1 MFNQFNK
8 NLIKAKINKSKRILS
23 GGQEPTK
30 EVQGTGGPNYHGMP
44 KLPIGQRQVP
54 NWPVLD
60 LGIQP
65 DIPLATWQL
74 AVYGEIENPFA
85 LNWKEFM
92 ALPQYKDISD
102 FHCVTTWS
110 RMDNHW
116 EGVQLKTI
124 AEKAKLKSMAKFV
137 YFTGYDGYS
146 TNLKLE
152 EALDED
158 VMLVHRWEN
167 APLPKE
173 HGGPVRVIVPRKYAW
188 KGSKWVKEIIFLS
201 QDKLGFWELRGYSN
215 SAEPWYDDRYAEP
228 ILENE

>member
-1 MFNQFNK
+1 MSEEFNK
-8 NLIKAKINKSKRILS
+8 NLIKAKVNKAKRQLS
-23 GGQEPTK
+23 GGKEPTK
-30 EVQGTGGPNYHGMP
+30 EPQGSGPENLHGMP
-44 KLPIGQRQVP
+44 KLPVGQHQVP

-65 DIPLATWQL
+65 DLPLDQWQL
-74 AVYGEIENPFA
+74 AVYGEVENPFT
-85 LNWKEFM
+85 LNWKEFL

-110 RMDNHW
+110 RMDNNW

-124 AEKAKLKSMAKFV
+124 AEKAKLKPTAKFV

-146 TNLKLE
+146 TNLTLD
-152 EALDED
+152 EALDPD
-158 VMLVHRWEN
+158 VLLVHTWEGR
-167 APLPKE
+167 PLPKE

-188 KGSKWVKEIIFLS
+188 KGSKWVKEIMFLP

-228 ILENE
+228 IVEN